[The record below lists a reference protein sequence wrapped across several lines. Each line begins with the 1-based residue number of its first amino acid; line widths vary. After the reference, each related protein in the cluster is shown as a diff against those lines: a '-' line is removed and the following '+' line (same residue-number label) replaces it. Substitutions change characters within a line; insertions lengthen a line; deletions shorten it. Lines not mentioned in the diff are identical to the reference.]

1 MNVNLE
7 QSLAAVVRFIQD
19 NSEEGTKLYFED
31 ISEDFYV
38 PSIYFQIPYTAGR
51 KATLSSYCTTM
62 TMNIWIMERSDWE
75 AQAKA
80 ADMRDGIML
89 NNCLIPI
96 MDEEGKATWKSLRVT
111 PPTTRKIDDGIVELS
126 ISFDAYFQPE
136 VQTTKIQK
144 FYITWSKAIQETNK

>member
-1 MNVNLE
+1 MDISLE
-7 QSLAAVVRFIQD
+7 QSLAAVIRFIQD

-38 PSIYFQIPYTAGR
+38 PSVYFQIPYTTGR

-75 AQAKA
+75 AQTKA
-80 ADMRDGIML
+80 AGMRDGIML

-96 MDEEGKATWKSLRVT
+96 MDEEGKATGKSLRVT

-126 ISFDAYFQPE
+126 ISFDVYFQPE
-136 VQTTKIQK
+136 VQTTKMQK
-144 FYITWSKAIQETNK
+144 FYIAWSKAIQKTNK

>member
-1 MNVNLE
+1 MDISLE
-7 QSLAAVVRFIQD
+7 QSLAAVIRFIQD

-96 MDEEGKATWKSLRVT
+96 MDEEGKATGKSLRVT

-126 ISFDAYFQPE
+126 ISFDVYFQPE

-144 FYITWSKAIQETNK
+144 FYIAWSKAIQETNK